1 MVVEKNIMEFC
12 RKIIKGRLGGKMEL
26 QKLTIGDNKLY
37 LDGVEI
43 KNVKDFILKS
53 SVREVTELNVTIY
66 VTTSQD
72 SFE

>member
-1 MVVEKNIMEFC
+1 MEFC
-12 RKIIKGRLGGKMEL
+12 RKNIKGRLGGKMEL

>member
-1 MVVEKNIMEFC
+1 MEFC
-12 RKIIKGRLGGKMEL
+12 RKNIKGRLGGKMEL
-26 QKLTIGDNKLY
+26 QKLTIVDNKLY

>member
-1 MVVEKNIMEFC
+1 MEFC
-12 RKIIKGRLGGKMEL
+12 GKNIKDRLGGKMEL

>member
-1 MVVEKNIMEFC
+1 
-12 RKIIKGRLGGKMEL
+12 MEL